1 MQPHLHSHVFPALIV
16 PLQVHTNGLL
26 WAAVRSSMSVAGVL
40 PPMWHGKDRLLCDGG
55 YVDNLP
61 ISIMRASPFI
71 PGSIIAVDLENRGQE
86 QKPNDEDD
94 DFSAVYHQSEFND
107 CAPFTH
113 ISGWK
118 CFWDR
123 LKFWKKAPKIPTL
136 LDIMKGLTG
145 INHSR
150 NVRMQLAAMK
160 HDNNLNFLF
169 LEVKSVYQFKLLDY
183 DKLDEIASHCFDFSS
198 VRISKWMEALRA
210 KHHHPSL
217 KKSAAMNAN
226 KSYLALD
233 SLMDKSVSRSSQRAS
248 MVRRHSVF
256 FAPMQLDE

>member
-1 MQPHLHSHVFPALIV
+1 
-16 PLQVHTNGLL
+16 
-26 WAAVRSSMSVAGVL
+26 MSVAGVL

-61 ISIMRASPFI
+61 ISIMRASPFC
-71 PGSIIAVDLENRGQE
+71 PGSIIAVDLENRGE
-86 QKPNDEDD
+86 QKPDDEDD
-94 DFSAVYHQSEFND
+94 GVSAVYHQSEFND

-113 ISGWK
+113 ISGWR
-118 CFWDR
+118 CFLDR
-123 LKFWKKAPKIPTL
+123 LKFWKEAPKIPTL

-160 HDNNLNFLF
+160 HVTNLNFLF

-198 VRISKWMEALRA
+198 IRISKWME
-210 KHHHPSL
+210 SL
-217 KKSAAMNAN
+217 KTKQQQPIKKSAAMNAS
-226 KSYLALD
+226 KSTLALD
-233 SLMDKSVSRSSQRAS
+233 ALLDKSSSRCSQRA

-256 FAPMQLDE
+256 FDPVQLEK